1 ILFNVWSVLNIFH
14 PPFIAPQYFKRTCHM
29 ALPLNIMHFRL
40 SDHLCLKYCGAFRD
54 VNLNYFTHFIQ
65 CLECPEHIPPP
76 FHLDTIFSF
85 FSKVSYVSHGP
96 AIEGNAF
103 SPVCRPM
110 FKVLWSIQGRKSE
123 LLHTFYLM
131 FGVS

>member
-1 ILFNVWSVLNIFH
+1 
-14 PPFIAPQYFKRTCHM
+14 
-29 ALPLNIMHFRL
+29 MHFRL

-65 CLECPEHIPPP
+65 CLECPEHIPAP
-76 FHLDTIFSF
+76 FHCDTIFILIRKYPILSI
-85 FSKVSYVSHGP
+85 GP
-96 AIEGNAF
+96 SIEVNSF

-110 FKVLWSIQGRKSE
+110 FKVLWSLQGRKSQ

-131 FGVS
+131 FGVSWTYSTPLSLRHNL